1 MPSLQFIAT
10 PFPSGGAVPTLNPYR
25 RVLHPAEGMRHASN
39 IPRNKGEIM
48 FSQSAFAR
56 RSFVAFAL
64 VGAFVSAQAVP
75 ATQDNRATNQKTYPM
90 TAAEFDE
97 LRGQFALQ
105 SGVQLHVTRHNRK
118 FYLNIEGQPALEILP
133 TGANAFADQAGA
145 MTLVFNQARNGNVYG
160 VTLTQAK
167 NH

>member
-1 MPSLQFIAT
+1 MS
-10 PFPSGGAVPTLNPYR
+10 
-25 RVLHPAEGMRHASN
+25 
-39 IPRNKGEIM
+39 
-48 FSQSAFAR
+48 SQSAFAR

-75 ATQDNRATNQKTYPM
+75 ATQDNRATNQKAYPM

-133 TGANAFADQAGA
+133 TAANAFADQAGA
-145 MTLVFNQARNGNVYG
+145 ITLVFNQARNGNVYG